1 MGDSEK
7 KKDADTIEIP
17 LTTKNIKAHG
27 EPISML
33 KLRRPKG
40 RDFRKLRNPHEP
52 VSMLLDF
59 AAHLAGV
66 PPSTVD
72 ELDADDVA
80 KVIEAVSG
88 FLGTF
93 PVTGMM

>member
-1 MGDSEK
+1 MSEAE
-7 KKDADTIEIP
+7 KKDADVIEIP

-27 EPISML
+27 EPITVL

-40 RDFRKLRNPHEP
+40 KDYRKLKNPHEP

-66 PPSTVD
+66 PPSTID
-72 ELDADDVA
+72 ELDSDDVG

-88 FLGTF
+88 FLGKF

>member
-1 MGDSEK
+1 MTEQTET
-7 KKDADTIEIP
+7 KDVGTIVIP

-27 EPISML
+27 EPITEL

-40 RDFRKLRNPHEP
+40 KDYRKLKNPHEP

-59 AAHLAGV
+59 AAHLASV
-66 PPSTVD
+66 PPSTID
-72 ELDADDVA
+72 DLDSDDVA
-80 KVIEAVSG
+80 KVIDAVSG

-93 PVTGMM
+93 PVTGMT

>member
-1 MGDSEK
+1 MMTVTEK
-7 KKDADTIEIP
+7 TDADVIEIQ

-27 EPISML
+27 EPISAL

-40 RDFRKLRNPHEP
+40 RDFRKLKNPNEP

-72 ELDADDVA
+72 DLDSEDVA
-80 KVIEAVSG
+80 RVLEAVSG
-88 FLGTF
+88 FLGKF
-93 PVTGMM
+93 PVTGMT